1 MKLWSL
7 RRSLIIGI
15 NLAVILVLAITA
27 WVTYRDILHELDEVF
42 DAQLAQTAKSIAAFY
57 SPASDSDIKPIT
69 VAIST
74 YPDSGEDDFDSERG
88 PSGHKYEAKIGY
100 QVFNDEEA
108 IMARTNQQHMP
119 MLNNLSAGYHVLVN
133 DQQTWLIFSYFSASK
148 QIWVRTFQRE
158 DVRSELSGYLASE
171 QLYSL
176 LLMWVPISLIIV
188 FIVHLVLRPVNKF
201 ADDLSARALDNLS
214 SIDAELPQELI
225 PIKQSINQLLLQVD
239 TFSRREKRFIADA
252 SHELRTPLSAIQVHA
267 ENVVHADSLT
277 NAKQSGQA
285 IFQAVER
292 MSHLVNQLLH
302 LNRLDSS
309 QYTVEFQPVELSKL
323 IRAAIDALPSN
334 QVERY
339 QWQMDSGQIKL
350 RCNEVLMVSVFTN
363 VLSNAMKFAP
373 VDSLI
378 TIAAEQ
384 RDGVIAIRII
394 DQGEGVPD
402 EILQRMGERFYR
414 YQGHSTTSGSGL
426 GLSITSKIVQL
437 HQGQISFANLQ
448 PHGFC
453 VTIELPALSV

>member
-27 WVTYRDILHELDEVF
+27 WETYRDILHELDEVF

-69 VAIST
+69 VAISD
-74 YPDSGEDDFDSERG
+74 YPDSGEDDLDSERG

-100 QVFNDEEA
+100 QVFNDDEA
-108 IMARTNQQHMP
+108 LMAQTSQQHMP
-119 MLNNLSAGYHVLVN
+119 ILSHLAAGYHVAVH

-188 FIVHLVLRPVNKF
+188 FIVHLVLKPVNRF
-201 ADDLSARALDNLS
+201 ADDLSARALENLAP
-214 SIDAELPQELI
+214 IDAELPQELV
-225 PIKQSINQLLLQVD
+225 PIKHSINQLLVQVD

-267 ENVVHADSLT
+267 ENVVHADSLGD
-277 NAKQSGQA
+277 AKQSGQA

-309 QYTVEFQPVELSKL
+309 QYTAEFQLVELSKL

-334 QVERY
+334 QVEKY
-339 QWQMDSGQIKL
+339 QWQIDSEPMKL
-350 RCNEVLMVSVFTN
+350 RCNEILMASALTN
-363 VLSNAMKFAP
+363 VLSNAIKFAP

-378 TIAAEQ
+378 AISAQ
-384 RDGVIAIRII
+384 LRDGLISIRIT
-394 DQGEGVPD
+394 DQGSGVPD
-402 EILQRMGERFYR
+402 EVVKRMGERFYR
-414 YQGHSTTSGSGL
+414 YQGHATTSGSGL

-437 HQGQISFANLQ
+437 HQGRISFANLQ
-448 PHGFC
+448 PQGFC
-453 VTIELPALSV
+453 VTIELPAR